1 MRALTIRAG
10 ERPSEGAELSLDELA
25 APTPGAGDLLVDG
38 VAIGVCGTDRWLL
51 SRSPRSFP
59 GGRDRMVIGHESL
72 GRVRQAPA
80 GSPFAPGDFVAGLVR
95 RPDPVPCKCCAAG
108 ELDICQNGTYTERGV
123 VGADGYG
130 AETYLLDQAFAVSVS
145 AHLGLTGV
153 LIEPT
158 SIVAK
163 AWEQLDMAVRWPDGR
178 ALILGAG
185 PIGLL
190 AALLAQ
196 QRGYEVHVVDQVAD
210 GPKVA
215 QVKALGAV
223 YHQGVDDFSDLD
235 GSFEAVVECSG
246 ELAGAAIR
254 ATARGGALCFVAGG
268 HRAVGNTIELAA
280 LSGALVGNRTFTGV
294 VSSNH
299 RHFEAAHT
307 ALLNADRSWLDG
319 MLTNVV
325 PVEKFANAFDGGPDV
340 IKTVIQLADD
350 SDGVR

>member
-10 ERPSEGAELSLDELA
+10 AADSEGAEVSLDELA
-25 APTPGAGDLLVDG
+25 EPTPGPGDLLVDG

-51 SRSPRSFP
+51 SRSPRTFP
-59 GGRDRMVIGHESL
+59 GGRDRMIIGHESL

-80 GSPFAPGDFVAGLVR
+80 GSPFSAGDFVAGLVR

-130 AETYLLDQAFAVSVS
+130 AEVYLLDQDYAVRVS
-145 AHLGLTGV
+145 PQLGLTGV
-153 LIEPT
+153 LVEPT

-163 AWEQLDMAVRWPDGR
+163 AWEVLDLSVRWPDGR

-190 AALLAQ
+190 AALLGQ

-215 QVKALGAV
+215 QVKALGAT
-223 YHQGVDDFSDLD
+223 YHQGADGLD

-246 ELAGAAIR
+246 ELVRDAIN

-280 LSGALVGNRTFTGV
+280 LSGGLVGNRTYTGV

-307 ALLNADRSWLDG
+307 ALLGADRSWLED
-319 MLTNVV
+319 MLTRVV
-325 PVEKFANAFDGGPDV
+325 PVQEYPTAFAGGPDV
-340 IKTVIQLADD
+340 IKTVIQLADHP
-350 SDGVR
+350 GA